1 MRCKNVMQSK
11 NTSIELYK
19 IILNTYLF
27 PIYARVCVEE
37 ALRLYSKSVWKTQ
50 QRIMGFRQAY
60 LPYFLW

>member
-1 MRCKNVMQSK
+1 MRPM
-11 NTSIELYK
+11 
-19 IILNTYLF
+19 LF